1 MSLLYINENGAV
13 VGVESNQC
21 TVKYRDGMKKMI
33 PIEALEGITIMGRSQ
48 LTTQCIEEC
57 MMRGIPVSYF
67 SK

>member
-33 PIEALEGITIMGRSQ
+33 PIEALEGITIMGRS
-48 LTTQCIEEC
+48 
-57 MMRGIPVSYF
+57 
-67 SK
+67 